1 MTYIKNPYYK
11 PARKIKKYME
21 LWIPEKITS
30 TSNNITNEDYENTSR
45 TKIIRKR
52 IYELEKELQN
62 N

>member
-11 PARKIKKYME
+11 HPKENKKYME

-30 TSNNITNEDYENTSR
+30 TSNNITNEDYENSSR